1 ERPPRLLLTT
11 TALALVTF
19 VPSLSRA
26 TRPDRYSPTVPT
38 GLTASAAS
46 CSQINLAWTAS
57 TDTGGSGLKGYNVY
71 RNGVF
76 VKQVPASP
84 TADTGM
90 AASTAYS
97 YALAAVDNAGNLSAK
112 STAVG
117 ATTSGCSPTT
127 TTQPPTTTTT
137 TLATTTTTKPPT
149 TTTSPT
155 STTTTT
161 QPPPTT

>member
-1 ERPPRLLLTT
+1 MTLSSHSDTYTERPPRLVLTAA
-11 TALALVTF
+11 ALALVTF

-38 GLTASAAS
+38 GLRATAAS

-76 VKQVPASP
+76 VKQVLAPP

-97 YALAAVDNAGNLSAK
+97 YAVAALDNAGNQSATSIPASA
-112 STAVG
+112 STAACV
-117 ATTSGCSPTT
+117 
-127 TTQPPTTTTT
+127 
-137 TLATTTTTKPPT
+137 
-149 TTTSPT
+149 T

-161 QPPPTT
+161 TTTTTPTT

>member
-1 ERPPRLLLTT
+1 MPFSSHSYSYTERPPRLLLTAA
-11 TALALVTF
+11 ALALVTF
-19 VPSLSRA
+19 VPSSSRA

-76 VKQVPASP
+76 VKQVAPATFTP
-84 TADTGM
+84 DTGL

-97 YALAAVDNAGNLSAK
+97 YAVS
-112 STAVG
+112 
-117 ATTSGCSPTT
+117 
-127 TTQPPTTTTT
+127 
-137 TLATTTTTKPPT
+137 
-149 TTTSPT
+149 
-155 STTTTT
+155 
-161 QPPPTT
+161 